1 MMKFDI
7 HDSDINAVRFFP
19 SGEALGT
26 ACSDGTVRADTIPS
40 SIQQYTVV
48 YINMQWCTIVC
59 NSIQECAVMD
69 ILSCAQSHVSSCCK
83 VYIITMCQYYMYTLN
98 HIHICTLINNRT
110 GTVYDVMMM

>member
-1 MMKFDI
+1 MRFDI

-26 ACSDGTVRADTIPS
+26 ACSDGTVRADIISAYPLVYS

-59 NSIQECAVMD
+59 KSVQEWTY
-69 ILSCAQSHVSSCCK
+69 SHVHKAMCRVARC
-83 VYIITMCQYYMYTLN
+83 VITIYT
-98 HIHICTLINNRT
+98 
-110 GTVYDVMMM
+110 